1 MESDLH
7 AVVRLLAEKRWPFR
21 MHATYDETIMR
32 ALNVFEAVNR
42 EVPFDGLRWWF
53 DHAETIS
60 PGNIERVA
68 ALGGGV
74 AIQNRMAFQG
84 EYFVDRYGA
93 ELAQHAPPIRR
104 MMAAG
109 LPIGAGTDATR
120 VASYNPWVSLEW
132 LVTGRTVGGTGL
144 YPAENRLDRTEALR
158 RWTVGSAWFSGEED
172 RKGTIAP
179 GQLADLA
186 VLSADFFSVPDNEI
200 SRIESVLTMAGGR
213 IVYAAEGL
221 GRVEPIPVS
230 PTWSPVEAFG
240 GYTRPSPVS
249 AA

>member
-1 MESDLH
+1 GFSGADSEDFLEPRPELPTSMESDLH
-7 AVVRLLAEKRWPFR
+7 AVVRLLAERRWPFR

-68 ALGGGV
+68 ALGGGI

-93 ELAQHAPPIRR
+93 ELAQHAPPIHRI
-104 MMAAG
+104 MAAG
-109 LPIGAGTDATR
+109 LPVGAGTDATR

-132 LVTGRTVGGTGL
+132 LVTG
-144 YPAENRLDRTEALR
+144 
-158 RWTVGSAWFSGEED
+158 
-172 RKGTIAP
+172 
-179 GQLADLA
+179 
-186 VLSADFFSVPDNEI
+186 
-200 SRIESVLTMAGGR
+200 
-213 IVYAAEGL
+213 
-221 GRVEPIPVS
+221 
-230 PTWSPVEAFG
+230 
-240 GYTRPSPVS
+240 
-249 AA
+249 